1 MEKSKYFLS
10 NSLLN
15 LMQEKPY
22 EKISIHEV
30 ARRGYVS
37 RTTFYNHFS
46 SKEDILQFLIE
57 NAMGTLREIPMPEN
71 EPQYLAFLE
80 ADIARMEQNRALLL
94 LLRKNGLIELVPEY
108 QRRILHSLAKGSEKV
123 SKFFPDDRSL
133 EAFCRYESAPTFYS
147 AFWFLEREAIETP
160 AQLARIMSDTRRI
173 GYASRQEERLYLRDL
188 SDPTLRFHSGDARA
202 LATKEALHKAFQY
215 LLERQAPDNIGITQ
229 LTQEAGVS
237 RCSFYRHYDRLEDL
251 IEESL
256 QMIYADVIKTLPST
270 GHLIGYAAILEASI
284 RGYQAQA
291 SLFQSISKG
300 RLELLALR
308 AYRSVFDVLE
318 WQLPYIKQYYPA
330 DPFARE
336 YYSWFLAVE
345 HIIPVLLYF
354 DYFPDMDPGEYADL
368 IRRCR
373 YFPYL

>member
-22 EKISIHEV
+22 EKISINEV

-37 RTTFYNHFS
+37 RTTFYNHFA
-46 SKEDILQFLIE
+46 SKDEILQFLIE
-57 NAMGTLREIPMPEN
+57 NAMGAMREIPMPED
-71 EPQYLAFLE
+71 EAQFLSFLE
-80 ADIARMEQNRALLL
+80 ADIERMERSRALLL
-94 LLRKNGLIELVPEY
+94 LLRKNGLIELVPEFVRGAL
-108 QRRILHSLAKGSEKV
+108 QSLAAR
-123 SKFFPDDRSL
+123 SKKAAMCFPDARAMD
-133 EAFCRYESAPTFYS
+133 AFCRYESALTFYS
-147 AFWFLEREAIETP
+147 SFWFLEREAVETP
-160 AQLARIMSDTRRI
+160 AQLARIMLDTRRI
-173 GYASRQEERLYLRDL
+173 GFAPRQEDRLYLRDL

-202 LATKEALHKAFQY
+202 LATKEALHKALQR
-215 LLERQAPDNIGITQ
+215 LLERQSPDGIEITQ
-229 LTQEAGVS
+229 LTQEAGIS

-256 QMIYADVIKTLPST
+256 QIIYADVIKTLPST
-270 GHLIGYAAILEASI
+270 GHLIGYAAILESSI
-284 RGYQAQA
+284 RGYQSHAA
-291 SLFQSISKG
+291 LFQSISKG

-354 DYFPDMDPGEYADL
+354 DHCSDMDPAEFAEL
-368 IRRCR
+368 MRKCR
-373 YFPYL
+373 YYPYL